1 MVLSRRGQL
10 KLAPST
16 CAELNESKEVQENL
30 QSIYMWV
37 MHTQVWM
44 EKARPLRDKIWS
56 MQ

>member
-1 MVLSRRGQL
+1 MLSRRGQL

-16 CAELNESKEVQENL
+16 CAEHNEGKKVQENL

-44 EKARPLRDKIWS
+44 EKARPLRDKVWP